1 MNRLAPKIYVSTEYP
16 GVNVGF
22 IIVPGGAIAVD
33 APTLPSDAHAW
44 RQRIVETAGGP
55 ILYVVLTD
63 AHPDRLLSAGLLDA
77 QIVASRNAY
86 ERAASYTAGFWR
98 GVVDRWAHRYPEEA
112 PNLRAVSPA
121 LPDIMFSDRLTLH
134 VGEESVTAE
143 RVAGGSSDSA
153 WVYFRKEDV
162 LFSGDVVVVGSHPH
176 LEASAD
182 TKRWLSTLSKIR
194 RKRFSETT
202 ITIVPGR
209 GSVCDQ
215 FDSRPVSEYVAL
227 VRRRVRSLLRTGHT
241 RLDRAVLVGDLMPLF
256 PVADGERDA
265 VRRRVK
271 AGVDRVCEELLGID

>member
-1 MNRLAPKIYVSTEYP
+1 MNRLAPNIYVSTEYP

-22 IIVPGGAIAVD
+22 IVVPGGAIAVD

-55 ILYVVLTD
+55 ILYVILTD

-86 ERAASYTAGFWR
+86 ERATTYTAGFWR
-98 GVVDRWAHRYPEEA
+98 GVVDSWAQRYPEEA
-112 PNLRAVSPA
+112 SNLRAVSPA
-121 LPDIMFSDRLTLH
+121 LPEIMFSERLTLH
-134 VGEESVTAE
+134 VGEESITVQ

-153 WVYFRKEDV
+153 WVYLREEDV

-182 TKRWLSTLSKIR
+182 TKRWLNTLTRIR
-194 RKRFSETT
+194 RKRFSEIT
-202 ITIVPGR
+202 ITILPGR
-209 GSVCDQ
+209 GPVCDQ
-215 FDSRPVSEYVAL
+215 FDSGPVSEYVAF
-227 VRRRVRSLLRTGHT
+227 VRRRVRSLLRTGHS
-241 RLDRAVLVGDLMPLF
+241 RLDRAVLVGELMPFF
-256 PVADGERDA
+256 PVADGERDL

-271 AGVDRVCEELLGID
+271 AGVDRVCEELMEID